1 MGNNSSKGE
10 RQDQIQWEVGA
21 YSSILKEA
29 MQSRHCP
36 RNGVF
41 ALCFCSADES
51 DTSLKPEHLLLF
63 VHDVAE
69 GNIGGNLCVFWAC
82 VCSPCL
88 YFPLSL
94 PHPI

>member
-1 MGNNSSKGE
+1 MGSRCVSPP
-10 RQDQIQWEVGA
+10 
-21 YSSILKEA
+21 LLTA

-69 GNIGGNLCVFWAC
+69 GNIGGNLCACWAAAHP
-82 VCSPCL
+82 SFSA
-88 YFPLSL
+88 FPPSSL
-94 PHPI
+94 LD